1 MRKMCVLMLI
11 LLVSLS
17 VWYQFSISEE
27 KKVEVQYYAVDMD
40 EESEIYD
47 GDTIQDVYIDIF
59 DFKVKYPA
67 KLLWPGVFVKGDD
80 LYVFTDIRI
89 AGIDTPEKK
98 PKRAG
103 RTPESIALEKAAAAE
118 AQKALADL
126 LNQYDLEFVVANP
139 ELGKYAG
146 RIVADVLVGP
156 DKISVADYMLKNG
169 HAYPYDGD
177 EKIPFDEWYQSEST
191 TPD

>member
-1 MRKMCVLMLI
+1 MRKYGVLSL
-11 LLVSLS
+11 LLVMCMGIL
-17 VWYQFSISEE
+17 YQFSVSEE
-27 KKVEVQYYAVDMD
+27 KKVEVKYYPVDMD
-40 EESEIYD
+40 ADSEIYD

-59 DFKVKYPA
+59 DLKNAYPA
-67 KLLWPGVFVKGDD
+67 DVLWPGVFVKGDD
-80 LYVFTDIRI
+80 LYAVTDIRI

-126 LNQYDLEFVVANP
+126 LNQYDLDFVVANP

-156 DKISVADYMLKNG
+156 DKISVAAYMIEQG
-169 HAYPYDGD
+169 YAYPYDGD
-177 EKIPFDEWYQSEST
+177 EKIPFDEWYQIEGE
-191 TPD
+191 

>member
-1 MRKMCVLMLI
+1 MRKMGVFLLLLI
-11 LLVSLS
+11 VCLG
-17 VWYQFSISEE
+17 VWYQFSISDEL
-27 KKVEVQYYAVDMD
+27 KVEVAYYPVILS

-67 KLLWPGVFVKGDD
+67 KLLWPGIFVREDD

-118 AQKALADL
+118 AQKALAEL
-126 LNQYDLEFVVANP
+126 LNQYDLEFVIANP

-177 EKIPFDEWYQSEST
+177 EKIPFDEWYQKGEK
-191 TPD
+191 